1 MCFLWAVP
9 KSSISVTVPHVQNIG
24 IIRAFYL
31 RGEGGLLCFSV
42 PHQGRKNWFVLLGRT
57 STQAVTMPLIELHNK
72 II

>member
-24 IIRAFYL
+24 IIRDFYL
-31 RGEGGLLCFSV
+31 RGEGGLCFSV
-42 PHQGRKNWFVLLGRT
+42 PHQGRKNWFVLLGGI
-57 STQAVTMPLIELHNK
+57 STQAITMPLIELHNK

>member
-31 RGEGGLLCFSV
+31 TGRGACCFSV
-42 PHQGRKNWFVLLGRT
+42 PNQGRKNWFVLLGGI